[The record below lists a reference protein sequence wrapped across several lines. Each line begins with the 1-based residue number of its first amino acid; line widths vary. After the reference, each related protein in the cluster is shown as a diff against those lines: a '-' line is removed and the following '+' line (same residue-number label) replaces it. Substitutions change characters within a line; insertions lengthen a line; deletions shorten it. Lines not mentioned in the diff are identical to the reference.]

1 MSGPPAL
8 SIIVPTFKEAENL
21 PVLVPRLGAMLQSSG
36 IEGEIL
42 VVDDASGDG
51 TEEACARLAA
61 EHPLRLLVRRGE
73 RGLSGAVLR
82 GLAESRGSLLVVM
95 DADLSHPPE
104 AVPELVAALADP
116 GVDFVVG
123 SRYVPGASTDERWGF
138 LRWVNS
144 RIATLLA
151 RPLTKVRDP
160 MSGFFALRRE
170 TFERAAPL
178 SPIGYKI
185 GLELI
190 VKCGCRSVREVPIHF
205 RDRLHG
211 RSKLG
216 LREQL
221 RYLRHLARLYRFRLF

>member
-8 SIIVPTFKEAENL
+8 SIIVPTYKEAENL
-21 PVLVPRLGAMLQSSG
+21 PVLVPRLGAMLRDAR
-36 IEGEIL
+36 IRGEIL
-42 VVDDASGDG
+42 VVDDESGDG
-51 TEEACARLAA
+51 TAEACSRLAA

-82 GLAESRGSLLVVM
+82 GLAEAKGALLVVM

-104 AVPELVAALADP
+104 AVPGLVAALSEP

-138 LRWVNS
+138 FRWINS
-144 RIATLLA
+144 KVATLLA

-170 TFERAAPL
+170 TLGRAAPL

-190 VKCGCRSVREVPIHF
+190 VKCGCRAVREVPIHF

-221 RYLRHLARLYRFRLF
+221 RYLRHLARLYRFRLS